1 MAYYPYGYQPMY
13 QPQYQQMQGQPT
25 QLTQPMPQTVPQM
38 PQASIIWVDGYNEAA
53 MYPVAPNAAVQL
65 WDKSAPVVY
74 LKKADATGR
83 PMMQTFD
90 LVERKDAPK
99 ATATEQ
105 DALYATKTDLKAV
118 SDAVEVLREGLREM
132 RIKIEN
138 RAFGEG
144 VAKDAE

>member
-1 MAYYPYGYQPMY
+1 MAYNYYQPMGYQPMY
-13 QPQYQQMQGQPT
+13 QPQYQQMQGNPS
-25 QLTQPMPQTVPQM
+25 PQIQPQM

-65 WDKSAPVVY
+65 WDKSAAVVY

-90 LVERKDAPK
+90 LVERKEQPK
-99 ATATEQ
+99 AATAEQ
-105 DALYATKTDLKAV
+105 DSVYATKTDLRAV
-118 SDAVEVLREGLREM
+118 SDDVEVLREGLREI
-132 RIKIEN
+132 RLKIEN

-144 VAKDAE
+144 VARDAE